1 MENQSHILME
11 YASKLTVDDIYLLIL
26 VKDSKR
32 KKKNSQQGLDRIIEE
47 LKLAYQYISGGIV
60 RSVA

>member
-60 RSVA
+60 RSVS